1 MDNKFEQVSY
11 GDGETNFFGAKSTEE
26 LKNKLDTSN
35 KSELRGLASKV
46 GLNPNNVG
54 HVLKDMILKEFR
66 SYQANN
72 SPIPAP
78 KQMFANASEDV
89 IDMLKS
95 VGDIASEKRDER
107 MKEDQNKRTS
117 FGKLE
122 D

>member
-11 GDGETNFFGAKSTEE
+11 GDGETNFFGAKSSNE
-26 LKNKLDTSN
+26 LLEKLANSS
-35 KSELRGLASKV
+35 KAEIKGLAVKV
-46 GLNPNNVG
+46 GLNPNYTNPI
-54 HVLKDMILKEFR
+54 LKDMILKEFR
-66 SYQANN
+66 SYQAKN

-95 VGDIASEKRDER
+95 VGDVASEKRDER

>member
-11 GDGETNFFGAKSTEE
+11 GDGETNFFGAKTAAE
-26 LKNKLDTSN
+26 LQDRLASFSKP
-35 KSELRGLASKV
+35 ELRGLASKV
-46 GLNPNNVG
+46 GLNPNYKSTI
-54 HVLKDMILKEFR
+54 LKDMILKEFR

-78 KQMFANASEDV
+78 KQMFANATEDV

-117 FGKLE
+117 FGKLG

>member
-11 GDGETNFFGAKSTEE
+11 GDGETNFFGVKSTAELQE
-26 LKNKLDTSN
+26 KLKNIS

-46 GLNPNNVG
+46 GLNPNRTG
-54 HVLKDMILKEFR
+54 RDLKQMLLNEFR
-66 SYQANN
+66 SYQAKT
-72 SPIPAP
+72 SPVPAP

>member
-11 GDGETNFFGAKSTEE
+11 GDGETNFFGAKSIAE

-54 HVLKDMILKEFR
+54 RVLKDMILKEFR

-78 KQMFANASEDV
+78 KQMFSEASEDV

-117 FGKLE
+117 FGQLE

>member
-11 GDGETNFFGAKSTEE
+11 GDGETNFFGAKSTSEMKE
-26 LKNKLDTSN
+26 KLS
-35 KSELRGLASKV
+35 KSGKTELRGLASKI
-46 GLNPNNVG
+46 GINPNYDKPI
-54 HVLKDMILKEFR
+54 LREMILDEFR
-66 SYQANN
+66 SYQAKN

-78 KQMFANASEDV
+78 KQMFSEASEDV

-95 VGDIASEKRDER
+95 VGDIASEKREER
-107 MKEDQNKRTS
+107 MNEDQNKRTS

>member
-1 MDNKFEQVSY
+1 MDNEFEQVSY
-11 GDGETNFFGAKSTEE
+11 GDGETNFFGAKSSSE
-26 LKNKLDTSN
+26 LKSKLEN
-35 KSELRGLASKV
+35 CGKAEIRGLASRV
-46 GLNPNNVG
+46 GLNPN
-54 HVLKDMILKEFR
+54 HSKSQLRDMILKEFR
-66 SYQANN
+66 SYQAKN

-78 KQMFANASEDV
+78 KQMFSSASEDV

-95 VGDIASEKRDER
+95 VGDIASEKKEER

>member
-1 MDNKFEQVSY
+1 MDNEFEQVSY
-11 GDGETNFFGAKSTEE
+11 GDGETNFFGAKSTSE
-26 LKNKLDTSN
+26 LKEKLS
-35 KSELRGLASKV
+35 KSGKVELRGLASKI
-46 GLNPNNVG
+46 GINPNYDKPI
-54 HVLKDMILKEFR
+54 LRDMILKEFR

>member
-1 MDNKFEQVSY
+1 MI
-11 GDGETNFFGAKSTEE
+11 
-26 LKNKLDTSN
+26 
-35 KSELRGLASKV
+35 
-46 GLNPNNVG
+46 
-54 HVLKDMILKEFR
+54 LKDMILKEFR
-66 SYQANN
+66 SYQAKN

-95 VGDIASEKRDER
+95 VGDVASEKRDER

>member
-11 GDGETNFFGAKSTEE
+11 GDGETNFFGAKSTAE
-26 LKNKLDTSN
+26 LKNKLDASN

-66 SYQANN
+66 SYQAKN

-117 FGKLE
+117 FGKLG

>member
-11 GDGETNFFGAKSTEE
+11 GDGETNFFGVKSTAE
-26 LKNKLDTSN
+26 LREKLSN
-35 KSELRGLASKV
+35 SNLSEVRGLASKI
-46 GLNPNNVG
+46 GLNPNYTK
-54 HVLKDMILKEFR
+54 HALRDMILKEFK

-117 FGKLE
+117 FGKLG

>member
-11 GDGETNFFGAKSTEE
+11 GDGETNFFGAKSSNE
-26 LKNKLDTSN
+26 LSDKLANSS
-35 KSELRGLASKV
+35 KAEIKGLAAKV
-46 GLNPNNVG
+46 GLNPNYTNPI
-54 HVLKDMILKEFR
+54 LKDMILKEFR
-66 SYQANN
+66 SYQAKN

-95 VGDIASEKRDER
+95 VGDVASEKRDER

>member
-11 GDGETNFFGAKSTEE
+11 GDGETNFFGAKSSNE
-26 LKNKLDTSN
+26 LSDKLANSS
-35 KSELRGLASKV
+35 KAEIKGLAAKV
-46 GLNPNNVG
+46 GLNPNYTNPI
-54 HVLKDMILKEFR
+54 LKDMILKEFR
-66 SYQANN
+66 SYQAKN

-89 IDMLKS
+89 VDMLKS

>member
-11 GDGETNFFGAKSTEE
+11 GDGETNFFGAKSSNE
-26 LKNKLDTSN
+26 LLEKLANSS
-35 KSELRGLASKV
+35 KAEIKGLAVKV
-46 GLNPNNVG
+46 GLNPNYTNPI
-54 HVLKDMILKEFR
+54 LKDMILKEFR
-66 SYQANN
+66 SYQAKN

-95 VGDIASEKRDER
+95 VGDVASEKRDER

-117 FGKLE
+117 FGQLE

>member
-1 MDNKFEQVSY
+1 M
-11 GDGETNFFGAKSTEE
+11 
-26 LKNKLDTSN
+26 
-35 KSELRGLASKV
+35 ASKV

>member
-11 GDGETNFFGAKSTEE
+11 GDGETNFFGVKSTAE
-26 LKNKLDTSN
+26 LREKLSN
-35 KSELRGLASKV
+35 SNLSEVRGLASKI
-46 GLNPNNVG
+46 GLNPNYTK
-54 HVLKDMILKEFR
+54 HALRDMILKEFK

-95 VGDIASEKRDER
+95 VGDIASEKREER
-107 MKEDQNKRTS
+107 MKEDQNKRSS

>member
-66 SYQANN
+66 SYQAKN

-78 KQMFANASEDV
+78 KQIFSEASEDV

-95 VGDIASEKRDER
+95 VGDIASEKREQR
-107 MKEDQNKRTS
+107 MREDQNKRTS

>member
-11 GDGETNFFGAKSTEE
+11 GDGETNFFGAKTAAE
-26 LKNKLDTSN
+26 LQDRLASFSKP
-35 KSELRGLASKV
+35 ELRGLASKV
-46 GLNPNNVG
+46 GLNPNYKSTI
-54 HVLKDMILKEFR
+54 LKDMILKEFR

-78 KQMFANASEDV
+78 KQMFANATEDV

-95 VGDIASEKRDER
+95 VGDIASEKRGER
-107 MKEDQNKRTS
+107 MKEDQDKRTS
-117 FGKLE
+117 FGKLG

>member
-11 GDGETNFFGAKSTEE
+11 GDGETNFFGAKSTAE
-26 LKNKLDTSN
+26 LKNKLDASN

-66 SYQANN
+66 SYQAKN

>member
-11 GDGETNFFGAKSTEE
+11 GDGETNFFGTKTTAE
-26 LKNKLDTSN
+26 LRDKLASCS
-35 KSELRGLASKV
+35 KPELRGLASKV
-46 GLNPNNVG
+46 GLNPNYKST
-54 HVLKDMILKEFR
+54 VLKDMILKEFR

-78 KQMFANASEDV
+78 KQMFSKASEDV
-89 IDMLKS
+89 IYMLKS
-95 VGDIASEKRDER
+95 VGDIASEKREVR

>member
-66 SYQANN
+66 SYQAKN

-78 KQMFANASEDV
+78 KQMFSEASEDV

>member
-11 GDGETNFFGAKSTEE
+11 GDGETNFFGAKSTSE
-26 LKNKLDTSN
+26 LKEKLS
-35 KSELRGLASKV
+35 KSGKVELRGLASKI
-46 GLNPNNVG
+46 GINPNYDKPI
-54 HVLKDMILKEFR
+54 LRDMILKEFR

-95 VGDIASEKRDER
+95 VGDIASEKRDDR

>member
-11 GDGETNFFGAKSTEE
+11 GDGETNFFGVKST
-26 LKNKLDTSN
+26 
-35 KSELRGLASKV
+35 SELEKKLENISKAEIRGLASKV
-46 GLNPNNVG
+46 GLNPNRTRRD
-54 HVLKDMILKEFR
+54 LKQMLLNEFR
-66 SYQANN
+66 SYQAKN

>member
-11 GDGETNFFGAKSTEE
+11 GDGETNFFGAKSTSEMKE
-26 LKNKLDTSN
+26 KLS
-35 KSELRGLASKV
+35 KSGKTELRGLASKI
-46 GLNPNNVG
+46 GINPNYDKPI
-54 HVLKDMILKEFR
+54 LREMILDEFR
-66 SYQANN
+66 SYQAKN

-78 KQMFANASEDV
+78 KQMFSEASEDV

-95 VGDIASEKRDER
+95 VGDIASEKREER

>member
-1 MDNKFEQVSY
+1 MDNEFEQVSY
-11 GDGETNFFGAKSTEE
+11 GDGETNFFGVKST
-26 LKNKLDTSN
+26 
-35 KSELRGLASKV
+35 SELEKKLENISKAEIRGLASKV
-46 GLNPNNVG
+46 GLNPNRTRRD
-54 HVLKDMILKEFR
+54 LKQMLLNEFR
-66 SYQANN
+66 SYQAKN